1 MPADASDMELN
12 DPVACGAK
20 TPGPATPSR
29 SRSGAAPCPCSLSC
43 ASLRLSLTEIF
54 NAIVSFPMTKC
65 AITRRPF
72 EIWGNCII
80 LSLGATRSVDFISP
94 PLDGWLL

>member
-1 MPADASDMELN
+1 MELN
-12 DPVACGAK
+12 QPVACGAK

-65 AITRRPF
+65 AITRRPLRSGAIASYGDTLLRGHSICRF
-72 EIWGNCII
+72 Y
-80 LSLGATRSVDFISP
+80 LSASCSLAFVASV
-94 PLDGWLL
+94 